1 MPKILLVDD
10 SITIQK
16 VVERTFAETD
26 FEVTSLGNGDEALA
40 RLDGFSPDFVIAD
53 VHMPGASGYEIAAR
67 ASQMGD
73 GIPVLLLVGT
83 FEPFDEGQAEA
94 SGAGGFLMKPFDS
107 QELLSRVDA
116 LMRDSGD
123 GSSSASVVGA
133 RVENPMPGSDVREV
147 EASEVSG
154 EPEAVVASTPTPT
167 PAVAPDSSPSAPV
180 DPEPVDEA
188 VPGLSDDDIERIAR
202 RLVELISPEIVRQI
216 SHEVIPD
223 LAEKVVRERI
233 RQLEAEDE

>member
-67 ASQMGD
+67 ASRMGN

-83 FEPFDEGQAEA
+83 FEPFDENEAEA
-94 SGAGGFLMKPFDS
+94 SGASGFLMKPFDS

-116 LMRDSGD
+116 LSRESG

-147 EASEVSG
+147 EIPEPLGVSKPL
-154 EPEAVVASTPTPT
+154 EPSVPSPEIV
-167 PAVAPDSSPSAPV
+167 PDSSVSTPAEAPPMRAEAPASA
-180 DPEPVDEA
+180 
-188 VPGLSDDDIERIAR
+188 LSDDDIERIAR

-216 SHEVIPD
+216 SNEVIPD
-223 LAEKVVRERI
+223 LAERVVRERI

>member
-1 MPKILLVDD
+1 LPKILLVDD

-40 RLDGFSPDFVIAD
+40 RLDGFLPDFVIAD
-53 VHMPGASGYEIAAR
+53 VHMPGASGYEIATR

-83 FEPFDEGQAEA
+83 FEPFDEEQAKA
-94 SGAGGFLMKPFDS
+94 SGASGFLMKPFDS
-107 QELLSRVDA
+107 QELLSRIDA
-116 LMRDSGD
+116 LSRESGD
-123 GSSSASVVGA
+123 RSSSASVVGV
-133 RVENPMPGSDVREV
+133 RVEDPMPGSDVRDPEPA
-147 EASEVSG
+147 EDSG
-154 EPEAVVASTPTPT
+154 ESEPAMAS
-167 PAVAPDSSPSAPV
+167 VAPPAAVPDSLPSAPV
-180 DPEPVDEA
+180 DAVPAEEA
-188 VPGLSDDDIERIAR
+188 DPGLSDDDIERIAR